1 MSRILLFPGQG
12 TQYIGMARPWIEAFS
27 EARHFFNEVD
37 EILGFSLQKIMN
49 YGPSKVLD
57 QSENAQPAILATSYC
72 IIEILRK
79 HFGINMKDYFTYTM
93 GHSLGEYTSLV
104 FAGVFSLPTAIRLV
118 RKRGEWMKSVECHES
133 QVIAVMQERSILD
146 TLIQQLKIFQE
157 KLPPGQII
165 ALAND
170 NTNTQIV
177 LSGTKKTLNTFLT
190 QFSLRN
196 HSILRTIPLRVSVP
210 VHSSLMNSV
219 SNNLMD
225 KLDTLSLSPPSVTV
239 ISNVTA
245 QPYPTDLFLLKK
257 LLARQTKETVQWFQS
272 TQYVLKHVA
281 PIQWVA
287 TGPKHVISR
296 MLASQ
301 ISVHYLFKLSSVKDI
316 LPLLNSL
323 EKGIILN
330 S

>member
-37 EILGFSLQKIMN
+37 EILGFSLQKVMN
-49 YGPSKVLD
+49 YGPLKVLD

-79 HFGINMKDYFTYTM
+79 HFGIDLKNYFTYTM
-93 GHSLGEYTSLV
+93 GHSLGEYTSLL

-118 RKRGEWMKSVECHES
+118 RERGQWMRSIACHET
-133 QVIAVMQERSILD
+133 QVIAVMQKRSILD
-146 TLIQQLKIFQE
+146 ILIQQLKIFRE
-157 KLPPGQII
+157 KLPADQTIG
-165 ALAND
+165 LAND

-177 LSGTKKTLNTFLT
+177 LSGTKQALDTFLA

-196 HSILRTIPLRVSVP
+196 QSILRTIPLRVSVP
-210 VHSSLMNSV
+210 VHSSFMNPV

-225 KLDTLSLSPPSVTV
+225 KLDTLSLSPPSITV

-272 TQYVLKHVA
+272 TQYVLKNVA

-287 TGPKHVISR
+287 MGPEHVIFR
-296 MLASQ
+296 MLTSQ
-301 ISVHYLFKLSSVKDI
+301 ISVHSLFKLASVKDI
-316 LPLLNSL
+316 FPLLNSL
-323 EKGIILN
+323 EKDIILN